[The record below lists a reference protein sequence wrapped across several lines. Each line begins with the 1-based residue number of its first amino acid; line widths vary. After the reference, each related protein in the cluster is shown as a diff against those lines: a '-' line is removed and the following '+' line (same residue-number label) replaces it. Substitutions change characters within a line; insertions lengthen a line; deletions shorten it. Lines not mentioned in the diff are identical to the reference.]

1 MTRLRIV
8 GRLAVCAL
16 LLVFTATSAHA
27 QNTGIAG
34 VVRDSAG
41 LIMPGVSVE
50 AASPAERAGLREG
63 DVIIA
68 LGGKSVA
75 GVDDL
80 HRLLSDLPAGVRT
93 EVRILRRTE
102 KLAVTLVPEE
112 SPSNA

>member
-1 MTRLRIV
+1 LNRRLVRFHD
-8 GRLAVCAL
+8 L
-16 LLVFTATSAHA
+16 LGDSGVLV
-27 QNTGIAG
+27 
-34 VVRDSAG
+34 
-41 LIMPGVSVE
+41 LSVE